1 MQGKLSIKGVTKE
14 FVDRRTKAIIRALD
28 PISLEVAEGELIC
41 ILGPSGCGKSTLL
54 NIVAGFLPSSE
65 GEVRVG
71 GRLVTEPGPDRG
83 FVFQEFALFPWK
95 TVLENIEF
103 GPLLKGMPK
112 KSRRIR
118 AMELIRRV
126 NLLSFE
132 NRFPY
137 ELSGGMKQRVGIA
150 RAMANDP
157 EILLMD
163 EPFGALDAQ
172 TRRVMQDELLKI
184 LSGSKQTVLFVTHA
198 IEEAIFLADRVL
210 VITARPGRIKEIISV
225 QLPRPRERT
234 SPGFNQLYQQ
244 VDDLISVE
252 VQKANA

>member
-1 MQGKLSIKGVTKE
+1 
-14 FVDRRTKAIIRALD
+14 
-28 PISLEVAEGELIC
+28 
-41 ILGPSGCGKSTLL
+41 
-54 NIVAGFLPSSE
+54 
-65 GEVRVG
+65 
-71 GRLVTEPGPDRG
+71 
-83 FVFQEFALFPWK
+83 
-95 TVLENIEF
+95 
-103 GPLLKGMPK
+103 
-112 KSRRIR
+112 
-118 AMELIRRV
+118 MELIRRV

-184 LSGSKQTVLFVTHA
+184 LCGSKQTVLFVTHA

-234 SPGFNQLYQQ
+234 SPAFNQLYQQ
-244 VDDLISVE
+244 VDDLIRVE